1 MSDDERFE
9 ALARDLID
17 PLRRFLVRRTDA
29 ETAEDA
35 LAETLLV
42 CWRRLDDVPDP
53 ALPWAYAVARNAL
66 ANALR
71 SERRQQRLA
80 AKVATVDPPRD
91 DVPPPAEG
99 DPELA
104 EALTTLPEQ
113 DAELLRLWAWEQLSA
128 SEIAEVLEITA
139 NAASIRLHR
148 AKAKLRAALGKN
160 GAGAGHEGSEERRQP

>member
-1 MSDDERFE
+1 MSDVERFE
-9 ALARDLID
+9 PLARDLIP
-17 PLRRFLVRRTDA
+17 PLRRFLARRTDP

-42 CWRRLDDVPDP
+42 CWRRLSEVPDP
-53 ALPWAYAVARNAL
+53 ALPWAYAVARNSL

-80 AKVATVDPPRD
+80 AKVATVDPPRE
-91 DVPPPAEG
+91 VAPAAPEG
-99 DPELA
+99 DAELA
-104 EALTTLPEQ
+104 AALAALPEQ

-128 SEIAEVLEITA
+128 SEIADVLEITP

-148 AKAKLRAALGKN
+148 AKAKLREQLGKN
-160 GAGAGHEGSEERRQP
+160 GAGAGHEETREGRQP

>member
-17 PLRRFLVRRTDA
+17 PLRRFLARRTDR

-42 CWRRLDDVPDP
+42 CWRRLDDVPEP
-53 ALPWAYAVARNAL
+53 ALPWAYAVARNSL

-91 DVPPPAEG
+91 VERAPDDG
-99 DPELA
+99 DPALA
-104 EALTTLPEQ
+104 AALADLPEP

-128 SEIAEVLEITA
+128 SEIAAVLEITP

-148 AKAKLRAALGKN
+148 AKARLREELGKSE
-160 GAGAGHEGSEERRQP
+160 AGAGHEELTQEEQP